1 MLASIFYPWIA
12 DRHVMSSRATTKLVR
27 GISLRALIQ
36 RVTEASVTVNGER
49 IGEIGLGLMVLL
61 AVQRGD
67 DQAVADRLLDKLLTY
82 RVFSDADDKMN
93 LNVQQVEGG
102 VLLVSQ
108 FTLAADT
115 QKGARPSFSSA
126 AAPADA
132 EALYDYFVAQAKA
145 RYAEVTTGEFA
156 ADMKVALINDGP
168 VTFLLEVK
176 A

>member
-1 MLASIFYPWIA
+1 
-12 DRHVMSSRATTKLVR
+12 
-27 GISLRALIQ
+27 
-36 RVTEASVTVNGER
+36 
-49 IGEIGLGLMVLL
+49 MVLL

-67 DQAVADRLLDKLLTY
+67 NRAIADRLLDKLLTY

-102 VLLVSQ
+102 LLLVSQ

-132 EALYDYFVAQAKA
+132 EALYDYFVSQAKA
-145 RYAEVTTGEFA
+145 RYAEVATGEFA
-156 ADMKVALINDGP
+156 ADMQVALINDGP

-176 A
+176 G

>member
-1 MLASIFYPWIA
+1 
-12 DRHVMSSRATTKLVR
+12 
-27 GISLRALIQ
+27 LRALIQ
-36 RVTEASVTVNGER
+36 RVTEASVTVSGQR
-49 IGEIGLGLMVLL
+49 IGEIGTGLVVLL
-61 AVQRGD
+61 AVQRD
-67 DQAVADRLLDKLLTY
+67 DNQAIADRLLDKLLSY

-102 VLLVSQ
+102 LLLVSQ

-145 RYAEVTTGEFA
+145 RYAEVATGEFA
-156 ADMKVALINDGP
+156 ADMQVALVNDGP

-176 A
+176 G

>member
-1 MLASIFYPWIA
+1 
-12 DRHVMSSRATTKLVR
+12 
-27 GISLRALIQ
+27 LRALIQ
-36 RVTEASVTVNGER
+36 RVTEASVTVSGQR
-49 IGEIGLGLMVLL
+49 IGEIGTGLVVLL
-61 AVQRGD
+61 AVQRD
-67 DQAVADRLLDKLLTY
+67 DNQAIADRLLDKLLSY

-102 VLLVSQ
+102 LLLVSQ

-132 EALYDYFVAQAKA
+132 A
-145 RYAEVTTGEFA
+145 RYAEVATGEFA
-156 ADMKVALINDGP
+156 ADMQVALVNDGP

-176 A
+176 G

>member
-1 MLASIFYPWIA
+1 
-12 DRHVMSSRATTKLVR
+12 
-27 GISLRALIQ
+27 LRALIQ
-36 RVTEASVTVNGER
+36 RVTEASVTVSGKR
-49 IGEIGLGLMVLL
+49 IGEIDQGLLVLL

-67 DQAVADRLLDKLLTY
+67 DQAIADRLLDKLLMY
-82 RVFSDADDKMN
+82 RVFTDANDKMN

-102 VLLVSQ
+102 LLLVSQ

-132 EALYDYFVAQAKA
+132 EVLYDYFVAQTKA
-145 RYAEVTTGEFA
+145 RYAEVETGEFA
-156 ADMKVALINDGP
+156 ADMQVALINDGP

-176 A
+176 V

>member
-1 MLASIFYPWIA
+1 
-12 DRHVMSSRATTKLVR
+12 
-27 GISLRALIQ
+27 LRALIQ
-36 RVTEASVTVNGER
+36 RVTEASVTVSGKR
-49 IGEIGLGLMVLL
+49 IGEIDQGLLVLL

-67 DQAVADRLLDKLLTY
+67 DQAIADRLLDKLLMY
-82 RVFSDADDKMN
+82 RVFTDANDKMN

-102 VLLVSQ
+102 LLLVSQ

-132 EALYDYFVAQAKA
+132 EVLYDYFVAQTKA
-145 RYAEVTTGEFA
+145 RYAEVETGEFA
-156 ADMKVALINDGP
+156 ADMQVALINDGP

>member
-1 MLASIFYPWIA
+1 MAMDSGSARCSVRNDEVLATI
-12 DRHVMSSRATTKLVR
+12 R

-36 RVTEASVTVNGER
+36 RVTEASVMVNGER
-49 IGEIGLGLMVLL
+49 IGEIGHGLMVLL

-67 DQAVADRLLDKLLTY
+67 DWAVADRLLDKLLSY

-132 EALYDYFVAQAKA
+132 EALYDYFVVKARA
-145 RYAEVTTGEFA
+145 RYAEVATGEFA
-156 ADMKVALINDGP
+156 ADMQVALINDGP